1 MSEHA
6 RLSPSGSGRWMRCP
20 ASVNLTQG
28 LHGESEAAAEGT
40 RAHVVLERALKLWIA
55 TGEDIVPMD
64 DCDNEEM
71 QEHIQ
76 TMFDY
81 VVGIYEDT
89 PGDDKHILIE
99 TRVDLH
105 YMTKRDDLW
114 GKADIIIYSDH
125 FIDCLDLKYGE
136 GIFVP
141 ADSSQ
146 NRIYLLGAM
155 SMLMKKSKGDIPWTS
170 VRSIIMQPRYPDKD
184 GNTIRIQE
192 YDPQELIEWKDQVL
206 LPAAIATD
214 DPNAQPIA
222 GKEQCQF
229 CLAKST
235 CPAVAAKV
243 NELCSVFEPVLE
255 EQPDGTMLTIEPT
268 DMLSV
273 DRLIEVHDNIPFI
286 SGYLAAVSKR
296 LRILLEAR
304 DPELAGKLKLV
315 RSHKT
320 NMWTL
325 EGEELATQL
334 MKGTGRILK
343 ADLYKSVVISAP
355 QALKLKSLKPA
366 QKAKLQ
372 KFIKKSEGSLSIV
385 PDSDPRANAF
395 PPVMFEDQTEVA
407 SEQPEE
413 EFDFL

>member
-55 TGEDIVPMD
+55 TGEDVVPMD
-64 DCDNEEM
+64 DCDDEEM
-71 QEHIQ
+71 QGHVQ
-76 TMFDY
+76 DMFDY
-81 VVGIYEDT
+81 VVERYELM
-89 PGDDKHILIE
+89 PGDDTRILIE

-105 YMTKRDDLW
+105 YMTGRDDLW
-114 GKADIIIYSDH
+114 GKADVILYNDH
-125 FIDCLDLKYGE
+125 FIDCLDLKYGT

-141 ADSSQ
+141 ADGSQ
-146 NRIYLLGAM
+146 NRIYLLGVM
-155 SMLMKKSKGDIPWTS
+155 SMLMEKSKGDIPWTR

-184 GNTIRIQE
+184 GNTIRFQS

-214 DPNAQPIA
+214 DSNAQPIA
-222 GKEQCQF
+222 SKEACLF

-235 CPAVAAKV
+235 CPAVSAKV
-243 NELCSVFEPVLE
+243 KELCSVFEPVVGKTSGKVIHGAT
-255 EQPDGTMLTIEPT
+255 PKP

-286 SGYLAAVSKR
+286 SGYLKAVSE
-296 LRILLEAR
+296 RIRMLLEAR
-304 DPELAGKLKLV
+304 DPGLAGKLKLV

-320 NMWTL
+320 NMWIF

-343 ADLYKSVVISAP
+343 TDLYKSVIISAP

-366 QKAKLQ
+366 QKAKIQ

-385 PDSDPRANAF
+385 PDSDPRSNAF
-395 PPVMFEDQTEVA
+395 PPVQFEDQTKVA

-413 EFDFL
+413 FDFL